1 MFCLIIER
9 ISLQLDHLLLLL
21 FRGQAEC
28 VVRWCWLEPQVLP
41 LIKVTSLL
49 VSAEPPRASLA
60 AETKLGF
67 SSSSCI
73 LVSSRMCALLLA
85 VLPIFF
91 LLPNSC
97 LLFLC
102 CPPSFYFLH
111 AVFNFLLKCLDIW
124 WNDRQLQSLI
134 SVNYP
139 VITVAT
145 DFETPRHIFPWQ
157 KPQFVDVT

>member
-60 AETKLGF
+60 AETTLGF

-97 LLFLC
+97 KFLSAFSVVSSLFLFSSCGLQFPFEVLGQLVEWQAVSVSHISELSSDNC
-102 CPPSFYFLH
+102 CHGL
-111 AVFNFLLKCLDIW
+111 
-124 WNDRQLQSLI
+124 WNTKTYSLGKNH
-134 SVNYP
+134 SL
-139 VITVAT
+139 
-145 DFETPRHIFPWQ
+145 
-157 KPQFVDVT
+157 

>member
-1 MFCLIIER
+1 M
-9 ISLQLDHLLLLL
+9 
-21 FRGQAEC
+21 
-28 VVRWCWLEPQVLP
+28 QVLP
-41 LIKVTSLL
+41 LIRVTSLL

-73 LVSSRMCALLLA
+73 LVSSPYVCCTACRFTHFFSC
-85 VLPIFF
+85 F
-91 LLPNSC
+91 LLFSSSYFHSNSC

-111 AVFNFLLKCLDIW
+111 AVFNFLLKCLDKW
-124 WNDRQLQSLI
+124 WNDRQFQSLI

-145 DFETPRHIFPWQ
+145 DFETPRHIPLA
-157 KPQFVDVT
+157 KTTVCRCHSAA